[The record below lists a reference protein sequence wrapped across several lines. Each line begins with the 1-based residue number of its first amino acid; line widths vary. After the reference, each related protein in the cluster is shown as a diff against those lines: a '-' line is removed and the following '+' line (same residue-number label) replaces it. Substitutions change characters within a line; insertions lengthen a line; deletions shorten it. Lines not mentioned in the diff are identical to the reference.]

1 MPTSAKAF
9 NTQLLHIS
17 KHVAMTQKQS
27 ESICVNTGYFWFLQ
41 YSRLINWN
49 VHFQNILLKEILK
62 NKIAM
67 TMKKKPTP
75 TELTEKLISSFG
87 ICLLSNSLAVI
98 LTKWKRVKLDGFPK
112 RFQTL
117 YSNFLLITFTLSKEC
132 FVILLKESR
141 GPLHLFLKWY
151 DHGKL
156 LAKSSNG
163 LNCEYFQVE
172 LISARTYDLNTRNL
186 NNLLTTVEISWMGHL
201 H

>member
-1 MPTSAKAF
+1 MPSWQIKKPASS
-9 NTQLLHIS
+9 QCQH
-17 KHVAMTQKQS
+17 
-27 ESICVNTGYFWFLQ
+27 
-41 YSRLINWN
+41 
-49 VHFQNILLKEILK
+49 LLKLSTLNCCIFPSMLPWHRNKAIFGFFSILDSLIEILK

-75 TELTEKLISSFG
+75 KELTEKLISSFG

-163 LNCEYFQVE
+163 LNCECFQVE
-172 LISARTYDLNTRNL
+172 LISARTYDLYTRNL

>member
-1 MPTSAKAF
+1 MLPWHRNKAKVF
-9 NTQLLHIS
+9 
-17 KHVAMTQKQS
+17 V
-27 ESICVNTGYFWFLQ
+27 SIQAIFWFLQ

-49 VHFQNILLKEILK
+49 VHFENILLKEILK

-117 YSNFLLITFTLSKEC
+117 YSNFLLITFTLSKV
-132 FVILLKESR
+132 FWYYSWYYL

-163 LNCEYFQVE
+163 LNCECFQVE

-186 NNLLTTVEISWMGHL
+186 NNLLTTVEISWIGHL